1 MYFAIVMKRIIV
13 SSIIALVVL
22 ILAATG
28 FYYSQKYA
36 VIHSNPI
43 DAIPSDAAFFLEMN
57 NGAAGMQQLKNT
69 DFFKSLLS
77 DSAFKEMQNSFHWLD
92 STVKTESLAE
102 QMWKSEKLF
111 ISAHPTK
118 ANDFDFLYCCNL
130 PRGKSAGDVI
140 SIIEDLAENNFTEEI
155 REYEDVKI
163 YELKK
168 ENNSYFTYAMSK
180 GVFLFS
186 RTSFLVEDG
195 IRQLKNGISFNKSK
209 TFTKLGKAFGK
220 NETIL
225 LFVNHNGLHD
235 LLTGFMSSDRPGL
248 RNVLSNISRWSRFS
262 IQLQKNSFLLNG
274 LSSSTDTTDLFY
286 SIKNQTAS
294 ISRAATIAP
303 SRTAAFIDF
312 SVTNLDQCLNRQRAN
327 GIFFI
332 AKSSADQIIDSIS
345 KKNKIDLKKLMT
357 SWASQEMAMVITE
370 PGSPNLENNTYA
382 LIKAK
387 NVADATNALEKI
399 QSASGKIGPNEKYR
413 GHAINNFNVSA
424 AVPLFYGNIF
434 IDIQKSYYSPIN
446 NFIVFANS
454 PSILKS
460 MIDDI
465 EDKKTLDKEEDFQR
479 HTVNSALN
487 GQINFYFN
495 LQRGGNVLRSV
506 ANDELS
512 SKLINDGILRRT
524 IQSTAFAFSTSND
537 LTTSIGRVDFSGERK
552 KEIHLLWSAQLDTN
566 AITPPFVVKKGNEKL
581 IAIQDAHN
589 DLNLY
594 NESGELIWKKFIG
607 EKILSSIV
615 SMDQY
620 NNGEVQMVF
629 NTPTKLYVID
639 SKGDSVGAF
648 PIRLPAKASNGC
660 LVKDFDGR
668 NKYEIYVAC
677 ENGMI
682 YAYESTGKPIDE
694 WIFKQ
699 TLTGIQN
706 DFQSFK
712 IGSNSYLVAQ
722 SNQGISIIDRRGKVN
737 KIKTDFTTKKVC
749 IVTSD
754 SSKAVSIYML
764 DTDGILHEAD
774 AARFSILENSTPI
787 DSVNDI
793 ASLGNQLMI
802 LRENQL
808 FSLSGNTETATF
820 TFDAKGKYKLINGI
834 NDELKVAVS
843 DVNANRF
850 YLLEGSGQIAEGF
863 PIYGNS
869 RFNYYMGNDIS
880 ENSYI
885 ILGNNESII
894 YIYTE

>member
-1 MYFAIVMKRIIV
+1 
-13 SSIIALVVL
+13 
-22 ILAATG
+22 
-28 FYYSQKYA
+28 
-36 VIHSNPI
+36 
-43 DAIPSDAAFFLEMN
+43 
-57 NGAAGMQQLKNT
+57 
-69 DFFKSLLS
+69 
-77 DSAFKEMQNSFHWLD
+77 
-92 STVKTESLAE
+92 
-102 QMWKSEKLF
+102 
-111 ISAHPTK
+111 
-118 ANDFDFLYCCNL
+118 
-130 PRGKSAGDVI
+130 
-140 SIIEDLAENNFTEEI
+140 
-155 REYEDVKI
+155 
-163 YELKK
+163 
-168 ENNSYFTYAMSK
+168 
-180 GVFLFS
+180 
-186 RTSFLVEDG
+186 
-195 IRQLKNGISFNKSK
+195 
-209 TFTKLGKAFGK
+209 
-220 NETIL
+220 
-225 LFVNHNGLHD
+225 
-235 LLTGFMSSDRPGL
+235 
-248 RNVLSNISRWSRFS
+248 
-262 IQLQKNSFLLNG
+262 
-274 LSSSTDTTDLFY
+274 
-286 SIKNQTAS
+286 
-294 ISRAATIAP
+294 
-303 SRTAAFIDF
+303 
-312 SVTNLDQCLNRQRAN
+312 
-327 GIFFI
+327 
-332 AKSSADQIIDSIS
+332 
-345 KKNKIDLKKLMT
+345 
-357 SWASQEMAMVITE
+357 
-370 PGSPNLENNTYA
+370 
-382 LIKAK
+382 
-387 NVADATNALEKI
+387 
-399 QSASGKIGPNEKYR
+399 
-413 GHAINNFNVSA
+413 
-424 AVPLFYGNIF
+424 
-434 IDIQKSYYSPIN
+434 
-446 NFIVFANS
+446 
-454 PSILKS
+454 

-479 HTVNSALN
+479 HSVNSALN

-495 LQRGGNVLRSV
+495 LQRGGNVLRSI

-512 SKLINDGILRRT
+512 SKLINDGIFRRT
-524 IQSTAFAFSTSND
+524 IQSTALAFSTSND
-537 LTTSIGRVDFSGERK
+537 LTTSVGRVDFSGERK

-566 AITPPFVVKKGNEKL
+566 AITPPFVVRKGSEKL

-648 PIRLPAKASNGC
+648 PIRLPARATNGC

-677 ENGMI
+677 ENGMV

-712 IGSNSYLVAQ
+712 IGSNAYLVAQ

-737 KIKTDFTTKKVC
+737 KIKTDFTTKKLS

-754 SSKAVSIYML
+754 STKSVSIYML

-774 AARFSILENSTPI
+774 AARFSVIENPNLI
-787 DSVNDI
+787 DSVSDI

-802 LRENQL
+802 LREHQL
-808 FSLSGNTETATF
+808 FSLSGSTETPTF
-820 TFDAKGKYKLINGI
+820 SFDPKGKFRLINGI
-834 NDELKVAVS
+834 NDETKVAVS

-850 YLLEGSGQIAEGF
+850 YLLEANGQPAEGF

-885 ILGNNESII
+885 ILGNNESIM